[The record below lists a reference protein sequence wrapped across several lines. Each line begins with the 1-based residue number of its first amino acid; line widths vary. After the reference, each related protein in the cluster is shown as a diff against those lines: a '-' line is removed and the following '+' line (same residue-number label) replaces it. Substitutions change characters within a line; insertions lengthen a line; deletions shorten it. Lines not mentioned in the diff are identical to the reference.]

1 MPWILDAPLG
11 RRSDAAGSLRPVPT
25 ADAPSQLVATVG
37 FGGPGTGRGIAW
49 CASQALAL
57 VGEELVELS
66 VSGTDGDGVWTLAG
80 RGVEL
85 RVQPVGEPA
94 GEQGWSAQACRVCG
108 EVARGG
114 RPAELDAPGVRCRR
128 TLGEPRAI
136 DSLRHVCA
144 WFSDGSA
151 VALDAV
157 RPRQAK
163 GHDRDHV
170 SAILLGPEGAA
181 AVDEGR
187 LSTTY
192 RDGGRPARVGLEL
205 WLAGEEE
212 TYPRRLA
219 GEAERQGRQAS
230 LGELELWL
238 APLLAHHAGQEG
250 AGALILA
257 SPRR

>member
-1 MPWILDAPLG
+1 
-11 RRSDAAGSLRPVPT
+11 
-25 ADAPSQLVATVG
+25 VATVG
-37 FGGPGTGRGIAW
+37 FGAPGTSPGIAW
-49 CASQALAL
+49 CASGALAL
-57 VGEELVELS
+57 LGEELVELS

-85 RVQPVGEPA
+85 RVEPVGEPT
-94 GEQGWSAQACRVCG
+94 GEQDWSAQACRVCG
-108 EVARGG
+108 EAPREG

-128 TLGEPRAI
+128 TLGEPHAI

-144 WFSDGSA
+144 WFPDGSA

-157 RPRQAK
+157 RPRQVK

-170 SAILLGPEGAA
+170 SAILLGTEGAA
-181 AVDEGR
+181 VVEEGR

-219 GEAERQGRQAS
+219 GEAERQPHQAS
-230 LGELELWL
+230 LGQLELWL
-238 APLLAHHAGQEG
+238 APLLTHHAGQEG
-250 AGALILA
+250 SGALILA
-257 SPRR
+257 RPR